1 MRPDNPSA
9 LRFYLSIIQRHW
21 RPMLIAFVVPIAIAL
36 ALTLSAKK
44 QYQGTALV
52 VINRQSLADQLNGTP
67 DPSASSSDFLNII
80 TTYAEAAHSTQVADR
95 VAAAV
100 PGAGLTPAQV
110 LNNSTV
116 TAQQDADVVDI
127 AVRNP
132 DPALAL
138 RLAGAFA
145 RQFVAYEQGLGVSA
159 INLAL
164 RQVDAQLAQA
174 RSSHHRS
181 LVVSLSQRDNQL
193 RTLRTLQTASDYV
206 VSPGNTASLVS
217 PRKGLDIGLGLLGG
231 ILLAALLAAVLEALD
246 PGVPTSDELEAALA
260 APSGSPRA
268 VAR

>member
-9 LRFYLSIIQRHW
+9 LRFYLTIIQRHW
-21 RPMLIAFVVPIAIAL
+21 RPLLVALVVPIAIAV

-67 DPSASSSDFLNII
+67 DPTASSSDFLNII

-100 PGAGLTPAQV
+100 PAAALTAAQI
-110 LNNSTV
+110 LKDSTV
-116 TAQQDADVVDI
+116 TAEQDADVVDVT
-127 AVRNP
+127 VRNP

-138 RLAGAFA
+138 RLARVFA
-145 RQFVAYEQGLGVSA
+145 REFVAYEQGLGVAA

-164 RQVDAQLAQA
+164 HQVDAQLGQA
-174 RSSHHRS
+174 RTAHQRALLAS
-181 LVVSLSQRDNQL
+181 LRQRDDQL

-217 PRKGLDIGLGLLGG
+217 PRKGLDIGLGLLAG
-231 ILLAALLAAVLEALD
+231 IVLAALVAAVLEALD
-246 PGVPTSDELEAALA
+246 PRVPTSDELEAALA
-260 APSGSPRA
+260 APSGSPRT
-268 VAR
+268 VAT